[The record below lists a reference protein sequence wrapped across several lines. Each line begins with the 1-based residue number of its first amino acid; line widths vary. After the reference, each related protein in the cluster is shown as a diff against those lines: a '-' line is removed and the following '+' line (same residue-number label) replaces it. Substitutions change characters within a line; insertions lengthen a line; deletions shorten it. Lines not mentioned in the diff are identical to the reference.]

1 MGNPK
6 HSDIETGKEK
16 MRRCLGVGCGKLFHS
31 SSPANRFCKL
41 CKKSKRRLEGGVSS
55 FSGDDHDA
63 FFFDVSSLKEE
74 NNF

>member
-6 HSDIETGKEK
+6 SDIETGKEK
-16 MRRCLGVGCGKLFHS
+16 MRRCLGVGCGKLFPS

-41 CKKSKRRLEGGVSS
+41 CKKSKRRLEGGISS
-55 FSGDDHDA
+55 FFDSDHCTSLT
-63 FFFDVSSLKEE
+63 FDSLKEE